1 MHGDVALEMSLPRC
15 AVVRDKSAAWRQ
27 CVVCGM
33 RERIRVIAKNAF
45 LVIWADWTWSSLCIS
60 L

>member
-1 MHGDVALEMSLPRC
+1 MVNVALEMLLPRC
-15 AVVRDKSAAWRQ
+15 AVVRDKGAAWRQ

-33 RERIRVIAKNAF
+33 REKIRVNAKNSF
-45 LVIWADWTWSSLCIS
+45 LGIWAYRTWSSPCIS